1 MAMRLLPAFGFCL
14 QPGIQSE
21 GDWSATDDVTSHDQ
35 QQQQPAVTNDSDD
48 DTVGAPPGYVDYT
61 DVKNVFTF
69 SGHIAGNPR
78 HAVQRRDHV
87 YCCRCSVVCVCFYLS
102 QP

>member
-21 GDWSATDDVTSHDQ
+21 SDWSATDDVTSHDQ
-35 QQQQPAVTNDSDD
+35 QQQQSAVTNDSDD

-61 DVKNVFTF
+61 DVKKRFYVFWP
-69 SGHIAGNPR
+69 H
-78 HAVQRRDHV
+78 RRQ
-87 YCCRCSVVCVCFYLS
+87 S
-102 QP
+102 QPCSAKTRPCILLQM